1 MTKHKETNDEYHDIF
16 DRVFKR
22 VITLSSPTIIRFI
35 NGLFETSYS
44 IDSTITYNWTENV
57 DDNLDKTIADTIITV
72 NNTDSFHIEAQMYKD
87 DDSILLRMFNYGYG
101 HSKHNRED
109 ILDDNGR
116 RCGIRLVFPR
126 QIIIYLDSSGYVP
139 EQYAISLIVNDNKEI
154 SFSIPTIRFQNET
167 LKDIVEKNMII
178 LLPFKLLKVREKFK
192 KAYSGYLMNSSDE
205 DSAEKLN
212 DVISELRY
220 VYENDIIKT
229 IIDSYHEG
237 NISYDDSKLLKE
249 LTGRLLDDLYS
260 KYSDIKEVD
269 HMLHDESLHL
279 EIDKYIDRIEELEK
293 TVKEQDD
300 ENAQLKAE
308 IANLKLQ
315 LNQKE

>member
-1 MTKHKETNDEYHDIF
+1 M
-16 DRVFKR
+16 
-22 VITLSSPTIIRFI
+22 
-35 NGLFETSYS
+35 
-44 IDSTITYNWTENV
+44 
-57 DDNLDKTIADTIITV
+57 
-72 NNTDSFHIEAQMYKD
+72 
-87 DDSILLRMFNYGYG
+87 
-101 HSKHNRED
+101 
-109 ILDDNGR
+109 
-116 RCGIRLVFPR
+116 
-126 QIIIYLDSSGYVP
+126 
-139 EQYAISLIVNDNKEI
+139 
-154 SFSIPTIRFQNET
+154 
-167 LKDIVEKNMII
+167 
-178 LLPFKLLKVREKFK
+178 
-192 KAYSGYLMNSSDE
+192 
-205 DSAEKLN
+205 
-212 DVISELRY
+212 RY